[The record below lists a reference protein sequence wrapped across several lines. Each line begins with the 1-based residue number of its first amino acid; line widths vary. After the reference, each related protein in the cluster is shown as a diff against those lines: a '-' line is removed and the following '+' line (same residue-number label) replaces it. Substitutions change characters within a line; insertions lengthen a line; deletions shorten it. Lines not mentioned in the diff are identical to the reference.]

1 MTDKTNIVELADE
14 LAEIAK
20 TTSDPAT
27 GMRLMKI
34 VERLLVEAGLSPP
47 DHEDGGETCQ
57 PGGCPNQ
64 CVARSNEP
72 TYFFGFWA
80 SSFGFCFAITRS

>member
-47 DHEDGGETCQ
+47 DHEDGGGDVPTGWLSEPVC
-57 PGGCPNQ
+57 CP
-64 CVARSNEP
+64 V
-72 TYFFGFWA
+72 
-80 SSFGFCFAITRS
+80 